1 VDVPKVTRSSR
12 FNNQKGEFDELR
24 VFLNQDWDQ
33 TLSPDDNDLDDMW
46 AILKS
51 ILLDGMERYI
61 PKTKNMT
68 TLKCSTLQP
77 FNSDIKQLIHKK
89 HRAWTRFMETR
100 KASVMQEY
108 KRLRNQV
115 RSGEKQP

>member
-1 VDVPKVTRSSR
+1 MARAT
-12 FNNQKGEFDELR
+12 G
-24 VFLNQDWDQ
+24 
-33 TLSPDDNDLDDMW
+33 MW
-46 AILKS
+46 AIFKS

-100 KASVMQEY
+100 SVMQEY

-115 RSGEKQP
+115 GSEARKIRKLKQDSVANHVKSNHKH